1 MKESKNKLKVTRK
14 KDRKGNEFYI
24 VGKTPFKVERVSNQD
39 SNEDLKALV
48 NIYLKEQEY
57 IN

>member
-24 VGKTPFKVERVSNQD
+24 VVNTPFKVERVSNQD

>member
-24 VGKTPFKVERVSNQD
+24 VGNTSFKVERVSKQD

>member
-24 VGKTPFKVERVSNQD
+24 VGNIPFRVERISNED
-39 SNEDLKALV
+39 SNDDLKALV

>member
-14 KDRKGNEFYI
+14 KDRKGNEIYI
-24 VGKTPFKVERVSNQD
+24 VGKIPFKVERVSNQD